1 MKPDGRGG
9 GAYSMQK
16 LEKLMTIKN
25 QVLQGN
31 FNKLKVELLAKISIL
46 EEQVKTLLEGKG
58 GLVAEVAVTAE
69 KKLGDL
75 KLVELKALALEKG
88 IDDTDF
94 GNRKANY
101 VEALKKTG
109 LE

>member
-1 MKPDGRGG
+1 MIPDGKGG
-9 GAYSMQK
+9 GAYSMKK
-16 LEKLMTIKN
+16 LEKLMAIKN
-25 QVLQGN
+25 QALQN
-31 FNKLKVELLAKISIL
+31 NINRLQIEVNTVK
-46 EEQVKTLLEGKG
+46 EQVKTLLEGKG
-58 GLVAEVAVTAE
+58 GLVAKVAVTAE
-69 KKLGDL
+69 KKLSDL
-75 KLVELKALALEKG
+75 KLVELKAVAIEKG